1 MTDCFV
7 YDSGRVFIRQNGR
20 EFAPTA
26 LDEVVSCRTG
36 DRGHGCHLG
45 LINGSSISIQWGNGN
60 YCSNRGADLT
70 GSYST
75 CSDAEVAIFS
85 PDGEWHNFG
94 SDTVKGWQTVDE
106 VISLIRHYSRNNIV
120 AE

>member
-7 YDSGRVFIRQNGR
+7 YDSGRVFMRQNGR

-36 DRGHGCHLG
+36 DRGHGCLLG

-70 GSYST
+70 GNHST
-75 CSDAEVAIFS
+75 CNNAEVAIFS

-106 VISLIRHYSRNNIV
+106 VISLIRHYSLNNIV